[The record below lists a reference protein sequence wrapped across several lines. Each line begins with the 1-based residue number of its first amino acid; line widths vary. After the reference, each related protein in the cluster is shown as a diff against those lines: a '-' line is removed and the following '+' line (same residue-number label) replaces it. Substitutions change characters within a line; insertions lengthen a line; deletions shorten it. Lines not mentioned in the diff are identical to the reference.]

1 MIVVTGGAGFI
12 GSAVVWGLNQKGIN
26 DIIVVDH
33 LGETDKWRNLLSLKF
48 SDYLDR
54 DDFLPGLLNGEFS
67 EVKGIIHLG
76 AITDTTERDS
86 KKLLTYNF
94 EYSKSLALWCNEYKK
109 RMVYAS
115 SAATYGDGK
124 EGFGDNDEGIF
135 KLRPLNLYGFSKQL
149 FDIWAYRQGLLKQM
163 AGLKY
168 FNVFGPNEYHKGEM
182 RSMVHKAFGQI
193 KATGRVKLFK
203 SHVPEYSDGGQLR
216 DFIYVK
222 DVVEMT
228 IWLYQNKEVNGLFN
242 VGTGKA
248 RSFADLVNAVFF
260 AMNLEPKV
268 DYVDMPELI
277 RDQYQYYTQ
286 AQMEKIRKAG
296 YSRKTTSLEE
306 AVKDYVQNYLVKEE
320 PHLK

>member
-1 MIVVTGGAGFI
+1 
-12 GSAVVWGLNQKGIN
+12 
-26 DIIVVDH
+26 
-33 LGETDKWRNLLSLKF
+33 
-48 SDYLDR
+48 
-54 DDFLPGLLNGEFS
+54 
-67 EVKGIIHLG
+67 
-76 AITDTTERDS
+76 
-86 KKLLTYNF
+86 
-94 EYSKSLALWCNEYKK
+94 
-109 RMVYAS
+109 
-115 SAATYGDGK
+115 
-124 EGFGDNDEGIF
+124 
-135 KLRPLNLYGFSKQL
+135 
-149 FDIWAYRQGLLKQM
+149 
-163 AGLKY
+163 
-168 FNVFGPNEYHKGEM
+168 
-182 RSMVHKAFGQI
+182 MVHKAFGQI